1 MEFFGFELRQLQF
14 FVTVAEQN
22 SFSRA
27 AELLFVTQPL
37 VSQPLDVASDSW
49 TELTV
54 QLPAQEG
61 AHALYLA
68 FAGEGALD
76 LRQLRFA

>member
-1 MEFFGFELRQLQF
+1 M
-14 FVTVAEQN
+14 
-22 SFSRA
+22 
-27 AELLFVTQPL
+27 TQPL

-68 FAGEGALD
+68 FAGEGTLD